1 MADRLRWVALAG
13 LILAAIVSLA
23 PQWRS
28 LEEMGERRTA
38 TLADP
43 PEEVL
48 VGVSWPFARRRD
60 GMEDGL
66 RLAQD
71 EINQGGLAGGRPIR
85 LDLRDD
91 SGTWAEARRIALDF
105 ADTPTMSAVIGYD
118 DIRLARRAAPIL
130 ARSRLLHLFVWPG
143 NPDPVAGEGGYAI
156 RTAPSQTAFAR
167 GLAVAASRGEAPFRL
182 ALLWDEDGPGKELV
196 AAFLIAQSGQ
206 GGRAVWQWPYL
217 SGRADFRVPA
227 ERLRTIEADLIV
239 IAGPTS
245 DIADFLR
252 RAEQAGVSVPILIAA
267 APSQRLAALA
277 GSALERALV
286 PQFYDATAPFAANCD
301 FVARFRA
308 RFGTDPDEAAA
319 QGYDALRGLAEAI
332 RLTGSAEPR
341 DLAFALRRM
350 QGWEG
355 AGGLY
360 RFDRVGEVQDRQPRL
375 VPGLGR

>member
-28 LEEMGERRTA
+28 LEEMGERRVA

-130 ARSRLLHLFVWPG
+130 ARSRLLHLFAWAG
-143 NPDPVAGEGGYAI
+143 NPDPAAAEGSYAI
-156 RTAPSQTAFAR
+156 RTAPSQAAFAR
-167 GLAVAASRGEAPFRL
+167 GLAVAASRGEAPLRL

-196 AAFLIAQSGQ
+196 AAFLIAQSGR

-217 SGRADFRVPA
+217 SGRADFRVAA

-252 RAEQAGVSVPILIAA
+252 RAEQAGVSVPILVAA
-267 APSQRLAALA
+267 APSNRLAAQ
-277 GSALERALV
+277 GRGIV
-286 PQFYDATAPFAANCD
+286 PQFYDVAAATTANCD
-301 FVARFRA
+301 FVERFRA
-308 RFGTDPDEAAA
+308 RFGKDPDEAAA
-319 QGYDALRGLAEAI
+319 QGYDALRLLAEAI
-332 RLTGSAEPR
+332 RLTGSAEPLE
-341 DLAFALRRM
+341 LAFALRRM
-350 QGWEG
+350 HGWKG
-355 AGGLY
+355 AAGLF
-360 RFDRVGEVQDRQPRL
+360 RFDRVGEVQDRLPRL
-375 VPGLGR
+375 VPAQGR